1 MTIDIPDTMLYGPS
15 PQATVKKPGD
25 FRRRGPDGPPWVASP
40 DKTRK
45 PKGNKPELLDKARA
59 AGHDLPDKITKPELE
74 KLLGPEPADEL
85 YGRPSA
91 FGEMLDN
98 PYNLIRWKER
108 KLVEGL
114 HTVLGVYLP
123 DDANLDGLIAQ
134 AYEAADHMLAAD
146 RGTHIHL
153 IVEHVLRGQ
162 AWGHLI
168 GDGEK
173 LGIPAPL
180 QVHIAES
187 YVEFRQALGV
197 RSIAVELAIVNDE
210 WKVAGTLDCL
220 DLIEPG
226 AGAIVTPWSM
236 IWEEQAFIAD
246 VKTGGLKD
254 ADDTPSWW
262 IKYGPQVCAYADG
275 VPYDVDRE
283 VRLEWPATPH
293 PDVALIYHYDLA
305 RALDGEPV
313 AWQAIPVNLAA
324 ARAGGEI
331 VKAAQQWAKRTD
343 LFAPPITIKGARPC
357 DTTSTTRGPSS
368 QTTSRVSAMSA
379 PAGTSTS
386 SMTTTSDETDTRQS
400 SQAPTDSENK
410 APRADTTPPTSPSPS
425 TSTAASSASRDALR
439 ARIAELV
446 EAGHEPLIRAAWPH
460 GVAPLS
466 KAGHTSDDLA
476 LILTAVRR
484 VESDVSW
491 PFRPDDGTVATPTR
505 KGSTWPDTTTREMSS
520 SSISSTPATSAPTT
534 LAPGS
539 TSTSSPTPS
548 SSSETPSSTETTSD
562 STTESDPEDMPSA
575 SPAVTDESPP
585 RPAPQLPDEG
595 GDVDPVTVAALQAAF
610 AALPDPARQAI
621 GVISREANDAGRPIS
636 VTLSPTLRRW
646 SIARALV
653 AWGQQWGGHCM
664 VLDVLWDA
672 VGQILV
678 SSQVTD
684 DDTTLGALIGA
695 LTIDQANALA
705 DTFDITVAA

>member
-1 MTIDIPDTMLYGPS
+1 MTTDIPNDMLYGPS

-25 FRRRGPDGPPWVASP
+25 FRRRGPDGPPWVASA

-114 HTVLGVYLP
+114 FKVLDLQFTDFDFDFSTV
-123 DDANLDGLIAQ
+123 DGLIAR

-197 RSIAVELAIVNDE
+197 RSIAVELAIVNDN

-220 DLIEPG
+220 DEPSRG
-226 AGAIVTPWSM
+226 PIFTEFGT
-236 IWEEQAFIAD
+236 IWPDHAFIAD

-343 LFAPPITIKGARPC
+343 LFAPPITIEGAQPC
-357 DTTSTTRGPSS
+357 TTTSPTTTATASSSTTATPTPAPTSTPSTTSSPQPSSLTGTGWRSEQARTTSTPT
-368 QTTSRVSAMSA
+368 
-379 PAGTSTS
+379 PAC
-386 SMTTTSDETDTRQS
+386 
-400 SQAPTDSENK
+400 
-410 APRADTTPPTSPSPS
+410 
-425 TSTAASSASRDALR
+425 SRDALR
-439 ARIAELV
+439 ARIGELIA
-446 EAGHEPLIRAAWPH
+446 AGHEALIRAHWPH

-466 KAGHTSDDLA
+466 QPGHTADDLA

-505 KGSTWPDTTTREMSS
+505 P
-520 SSISSTPATSAPTT
+520 
-534 LAPGS
+534 
-539 TSTSSPTPS
+539 
-548 SSSETPSSTETTSD
+548 
-562 STTESDPEDMPSA
+562 DPEDMPSA

-585 RPAPQLPDEG
+585 RPAPQLPDVG
-595 GDVDPVTVAALQAAF
+595 GDVDPATVAALQAAF
-610 AALPDPARQAI
+610 AALPDAARQAI
-621 GVISREANDAGRPIS
+621 GVISAEANAAGRPIS
-636 VTLSPTLRRW
+636 VTQSPTLRRW

-653 AWGQQWGGHCM
+653 AWAEYIGDGKAYIWIMAPDG
-664 VLDVLWDA
+664 LWDA
-672 VGQILV
+672 VGQILD

-695 LTIDQANALA
+695 LTIEQANALH